1 MLPDGTQHIGR
12 ENRLAMN
19 AIRRE
24 GAILWGLVLLWLG
37 VFLASMLYH
46 TGGRLALPLDDS
58 FIYFQYARQAAE
70 GHFLEYNTG
79 AEPTAGATSLLY
91 TLLLVPGFWLGLE
104 GMDMALYALALGV
117 VWLGLSA
124 RLLLLLGRRLRGPFS
139 GWVASILFLACGP
152 LVWGYYSGMAIGL
165 FAFAILLT
173 LYLCLAEDRR
183 APLAAAL
190 LALARPEGIALVL
203 LLLALVAYRRALNW
217 QWGVPLGAYALQ
229 ALLLA
234 WWTGQ
239 AEASGIEAK
248 WRFAEPHGSLP
259 EQIRAVFFDFA
270 EFVKGILAGSLGHQ
284 TSANLYAYDGN
295 YRRMVFAPFV
305 ALVFV
310 AELSNRL
317 WSELS
322 ARQLGV
328 AALGGAWFVGG
339 VLLTCTLVEYDAHF
353 NRYQQP
359 FLPLYILFVALGL
372 GRLEAVGEAWS
383 SKLARGLACFFGLW
397 GLMSVGFFAV
407 AYGENCSDIRNQ
419 QVEMA
424 HFIDAELP
432 PAARIAVNDAGALRY
447 LGRRPTVDL
456 VGLTTAG
463 TSASWRHG
471 SGSLFERLEAMPP
484 DQRPQYFAIFPNWFN
499 FPEGLFLQP
508 LHRIRVFEPS
518 IIDAE
523 KVLYQARWAA
533 DLSGE
538 AIRNP
543 TLLAEGWRVV
553 DKVDVADLDSERRHG
568 YQSKVRVPGSGEA
581 NLLLVLSAADDPQA
595 LYMDGG
601 RTVTGGERMEV
612 RLNAGQPAA
621 VVMRTVTGI
630 AQHFAVL
637 ANGKKIATV
646 ELPGGPGRQW
656 LERVVG
662 QIAAS
667 EVSGR
672 VEIETQPQHFGGA
685 LRPVV
690 SFHYWFLQP

>member
-1 MLPDGTQHIGR
+1 
-12 ENRLAMN
+12 MN

-24 GAILWGLVLLWLG
+24 GAILWGVALLWLL
-37 VFLASMLYH
+37 VFAASMLYH

-58 FIYFQYARQAAE
+58 FIYFQYARQAAQ

-91 TLLLVPGFWLGLE
+91 TLLLVPGFWLGLD
-104 GMDMALYALALGV
+104 GMGIALYALALGL

-124 RLLLLLGRRLRGPFS
+124 WLLLLLGRKLSGSFS
-139 GWVASILFLACGP
+139 GWVAALMFLLCGP
-152 LVWGYYSGMAIGL
+152 LLWGYYSGMAIGL
-165 FAFAILLT
+165 FACAILLT
-173 LYLCLAEDRR
+173 LYLYLIEDRR
-183 APLAAAL
+183 APLAATL
-190 LALARPEGIALVL
+190 LVLARPEGSVLVL
-203 LLLALVAYRRALNW
+203 LLIALVAYRRALHW
-217 QWGVPLGAYALQ
+217 QWGVPLGAYVIQ

-234 WWTGQ
+234 WYTGE
-239 AEASGIEAK
+239 AGASGVEAK

-284 TSANLYAYDGN
+284 TSVNLYAYDGN
-295 YRRMVFAPFV
+295 YRRMVFAPFI
-305 ALVFV
+305 ALFV
-310 AELSNRL
+310 LAELSYRL

-322 ARQLGV
+322 ERRLGV

-359 FLPLYILFVALGL
+359 FLPLYILFAALGL
-372 GRLEAVGEAWS
+372 GRLDAVGGEWGR
-383 SKLARGLACFFGLW
+383 KLARGLACFFGLW

-419 QVEMA
+419 QVELA
-424 HFIDAELP
+424 RFIDAELP
-432 PAARIAVNDAGALRY
+432 PDARVAVNDAGALRY
-447 LGRRPTVDL
+447 FSGRQTIDL

-463 TSASWRHG
+463 NSAPWRHG

-523 KVLYQARWAA
+523 KVLYQAHWVP

-538 AIRNP
+538 AIRNR
-543 TLLAEGWRVV
+543 TILAEGWRVV
-553 DKVDVADLDSERRHG
+553 DKVDVADLASERRHG
-568 YQSKVRVPGSGEA
+568 YQSTVWVPGSGEA
-581 NLLLVLSAADDPQA
+581 NLLMALSAADDPQA
-595 LYMDGG
+595 VYIDGG

-612 RLNAGQPAA
+612 TLKAGQPAT
-621 VVMRTVTGI
+621 VIMRTVTGI
-630 AQHFAVL
+630 AQHFAVV
-637 ANGKKIATV
+637 ANGKKIANV
-646 ELPGGPGRQW
+646 ELPGGRGRQW
-656 LERVVG
+656 LELAVG
-662 QIAAS
+662 QITAAD
-667 EVSGR
+667 VSGR
-672 VEIETQPQHFGGA
+672 VEIETQPIHFGGD
-685 LRPVV
+685 LRPIV
-690 SFHYWFLQP
+690 SFHYWVLQP